1 MKHYFTKKILPKD
14 ERKRENILY
23 TISESTIIFF
33 VALFIYAIINR
44 SSLNGTLM
52 DKMVIGSIIFF
63 ISFIFIR
70 YIASEVTRDDID
82 TKRKFYFQLYFKML
96 SNFIISM
103 IILLFIAFT
112 NIIYFKLIT
121 YVIMF
126 FCFFIPLM
134 IVSYLEL
141 YISYR
146 ASKNLFKE

>member
-70 YIASEVTRDDID
+70 YIAS
-82 TKRKFYFQLYFKML
+82 YGSL
-96 SNFIISM
+96 SNRTGHI
-103 IILLFIAFT
+103 
-112 NIIYFKLIT
+112 K
-121 YVIMF
+121 
-126 FCFFIPLM
+126 
-134 IVSYLEL
+134 
-141 YISYR
+141 
-146 ASKNLFKE
+146 